1 MRGVRVVQGGAG
13 REGLAGP
20 RSNIGI
26 PWVLG
31 IPYLGL
37 TLPSQCVILGRVSEE
52 ESVGVGL
59 GAS

>member
-1 MRGVRVVQGGAG
+1 MQGGAG

-31 IPYLGL
+31 IPYLGI

>member
-1 MRGVRVVQGGAG
+1 MQGGAG
-13 REGLAGP
+13 REGPAGS
-20 RSNIGI
+20 RSDIENS
-26 PWVLG
+26 LG

-37 TLPSQCVILGRVSEE
+37 TLASQCVILGRVSEE